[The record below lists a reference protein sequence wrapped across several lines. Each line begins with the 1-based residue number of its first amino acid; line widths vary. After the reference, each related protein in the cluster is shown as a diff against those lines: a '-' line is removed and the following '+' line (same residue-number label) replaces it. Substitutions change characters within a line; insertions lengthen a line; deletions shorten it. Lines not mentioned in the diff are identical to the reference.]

1 MFYAA
6 MGDTTGNPALDG
18 LLPFINLG
26 VLVVVV
32 IMVITRRGFI
42 PSWSLEDCQTSRD
55 RELAEIKA
63 QYDRAVA
70 FLQQQLDHVEAERRD
85 LRHQLDTLQRTTTE
99 QVVPVLIEANRIT
112 SKYLDTLARQT
123 QL

>member
-1 MFYAA
+1 MIFAA
-6 MGDTTGNPALDG
+6 MGESTGSPVLDSF
-18 LLPFINLG
+18 LPFINLG
-26 VLVVVV
+26 VLVVLVG
-32 IMVITRRGFI
+32 MVITRRGFI
-42 PSWSLEDCQTSRD
+42 PSWSLEDCENSRD
-55 RELAEIKA
+55 RELSEIKA

-70 FLQQQLDHVEAERRD
+70 FLQQQLDHVESERRD

-112 SKYLDTLARQT
+112 SKYLDTLARHT